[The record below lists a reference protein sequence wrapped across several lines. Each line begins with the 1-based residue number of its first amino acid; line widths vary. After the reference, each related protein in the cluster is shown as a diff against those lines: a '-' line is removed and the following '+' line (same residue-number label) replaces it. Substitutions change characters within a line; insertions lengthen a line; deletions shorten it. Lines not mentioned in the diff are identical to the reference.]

1 MDIPEPGIEVDS
13 DGFRAAGLHWSYYEF
28 DFKSNILLNCKS
40 KKTVK
45 IQTLWKEIQKLI
57 PAGASGIRN
66 VTLKKKILKSIDK
79 ILQIDDNLPVA
90 LYNKGILL
98 VDEWGYPHQHL
109 NDEATR
115 FLGKACGIRPKYIK
129 FLEKT
134 IERLEDDHWK
144 DMPDIRASYGY
155 EIDKIEKI
163 IEETQDID
171 HVIKNFL
178 DCWDVIEL
186 LEFGKILTKY
196 LRYEES
202 LQFFDRANEIYP
214 SEEELARKYKS
225 NVTNSSVFRDHS
237 PNERPEITHNE
248 VKKLFKKAVEDAFH
262 KKYKDLTVLEKKYL
276 AYISLQNYDPR
287 IINPIEFRKSFNQW
301 KTTYCRI
308 KLKSKK

>member
-1 MDIPEPGIEVDS
+1 MDVPQPGIEVDS
-13 DGFRAAGLHWSYYEF
+13 DGFSPSGLHSIYYKF

-45 IQTLWKEIQKLI
+45 IQTLWKKFM
-57 PAGASGIRN
+57 
-66 VTLKKKILKSIDK
+66 KKQQAESIDK

-109 NDEATR
+109 NDEAKR

-144 DMPDIRASYGY
+144 GYYADITAVYTN
-155 EIDKIEKI
+155 EIYYLENI
-163 IEETQDID
+163 IEETQEIE
-171 HVIKNFL
+171 HVIKNFWE
-178 DCWDVIEL
+178 CWDVIEL
-186 LEFGKILTKY
+186 LEIGEMLTKY

-202 LQFFDRANEIYP
+202 LQFFNRANEVYP
-214 SEEELARKYKS
+214 TDQVLTLEPIKGRLGRG
-225 NVTNSSVFRDHS
+225 RI
-237 PNERPEITHNE
+237 EITHNE

-276 AYISLQNYDPR
+276 AYISLQNSDPR
-287 IINPIEFRKSFNQW
+287 IINPIEFKKSFNQW
-301 KTTYCRI
+301 KTTYCRT

>member
-13 DGFRAAGLHWSYYEF
+13 DGFRAGGLHWSYYEF

-45 IQTLWKEIQKLI
+45 IQTLWKEIQKLK
-57 PAGASGIRN
+57 PAHESEMRN

-98 VDEWGYPHQHL
+98 VDEGGYPHQHL
-109 NDEATR
+109 NDEAKR

-144 DMPDIRASYGY
+144 GYYADITAVYTN
-155 EIDKIEKI
+155 EIYYLENI
-163 IEETQDID
+163 IEETQEIE
-171 HVIKNFL
+171 HVIKNFWE
-178 DCWDVIEL
+178 CWDVIEL
-186 LEFGKILTKY
+186 LEIGEMLTKY

-202 LQFFDRANEIYP
+202 LQFFNRANEVYP
-214 SEEELARKYKS
+214 TDQELALKPVEEGYM
-225 NVTNSSVFRDHS
+225 TGFRAHF
-237 PNERPEITHNE
+237 PGERLEITHNE

-276 AYISLQNYDPR
+276 EYLECSGGIK
-287 IINPIEFRKSFNQW
+287 FKKSFNQW
-301 KTTYCRI
+301 KATI
-308 KLKSKK
+308 PESN